1 VFVTNFNSWF
11 DPTTRNYGM
20 IILYQI
26 LMSFIDI
33 IFAPLFIC
41 LLTTLFSSLKAR
53 RDLSQED
60 YFITRTYEELY
71 SQQKDVFNEDKTQ
84 ESKPMIPLKEN
95 FYCPFCGQYVSVP
108 KKFCPKCG
116 ESFEF
121 IE

>member
-1 VFVTNFNSWF
+1 
-11 DPTTRNYGM
+11 
-20 IILYQI
+20 
-26 LMSFIDI
+26 MSFIDI

-95 FYCPFCGQYVSVP
+95 FYCPFCGHYVSVP